1 MVKELWMMEIGQQIR
16 KYRKKKY
23 SQEYLAENY
32 MFRDKPFLIGKMKEV
47 IQISIIC

>member
-1 MVKELWMMEIGQQIR
+1 MMEIGQQIR
-16 KYRKKKY
+16 KYRKKY
-23 SQEYLAENY
+23 SQNLARNY